1 MRHNVLSIL
10 IYGFCIVVAACSND
24 TSSLDSTQSK
34 SAGATSTDV
43 PNIMVAPWIG
53 SLQDTRKTD
62 LCALDAVNGQKAV
75 NGFFD
80 LASNQP
86 VTFEGWISTSDLH
99 NPGSFSI
106 VLRGAS
112 SFELES
118 NTGFERS
125 DVAQAYKT
133 SNLINSGYRVELSA
147 LPVPSGSYSVFLVH
161 EEKGGKFACDS
172 KLSVTIR

>member
-1 MRHNVLSIL
+1 MRRNIL
-10 IYGFCIVVAACSND
+10 PLLISGFCIVVAACSNG
-24 TSSLDSTQSK
+24 TSSLDSAQPK
-34 SAGATSTDV
+34 SVGAASTNV
-43 PNIMVAPWIG
+43 PKAMVAPWTG
-53 SLQDTRKTD
+53 SLQDSVKTD

-80 LASNQP
+80 VASNQP
-86 VTFEGWISTSDLH
+86 VAFEGWISTSDLR

-112 SFELES
+112 NFGLKS

-133 SNLINSGYRVELSA
+133 SNLMNAGYKAELSA
-147 LPVPSGSYSVFLVH
+147 LSVPAGSYSVFLVH
-161 EEKGGKFACDS
+161 EEKGTRFACDS
-172 KLSVTIR
+172 KLSVTIN